1 MPSAQ
6 CTAAALV
13 ALACAGPA
21 GADATPEQEIATL
34 SEQLVRKPNASQ
46 LLRRASLRSAVR
58 DWQGAHADCDSAAS
72 LGAAPSSVSVVRAR
86 ILMAAGK
93 PQEAATQLSE
103 LPADPQHRGAA
114 AALRADARA
123 ILGDASGAATDLSTA
138 IQHASPPAPDLFLRR
153 ASLTSD
159 PATAIAGLSEG
170 IQQLGP
176 LPALV
181 SAAIDRELQ
190 AGKGGDSLRRID
202 DLLKS
207 HPDHLPWLELRIRIL
222 VRTGDHAEAA
232 ATRQKALAI
241 IDAMPSRRRQTEAI
255 RTIRERLAAPTTH

>member
-34 SEQLVRKPNASQ
+34 SEQLARKPDASQ

-72 LGAAPSSVSVVRAR
+72 LGAAASSVSLVRAR

-93 PQEAATQLSE
+93 PREAATQFTE
-103 LPADPQHRGAA
+103 LPADPQQRGAA
-114 AALRADARA
+114 AALRAEARS

-138 IQHASPPAPDLFLRR
+138 IQHASPPAPDLFIRR
-153 ASLTSD
+153 ASLTSN
-159 PATAIAGLSEG
+159 PAMAIAGLSEG

-176 LPALV
+176 LPSLV
-181 SAAIDRELQ
+181 AAATNRELQ
-190 AGKGGDSLRRID
+190 AGKADDSLRRID
-202 DLLKS
+202 DLLKA

-222 VRTGDHAEAA
+222 DSTGNHAEAH

-255 RTIRERLAAPTTH
+255 RTIRARLATPTPD